1 MMKKYIHSQD
11 AYYKLS
17 PKNSGET
24 SINLSQEILQLIK
37 PNLEKGSQTKISLK
51 IYREDFVK
59 AIGNILKLLPLYT
72 SSSTSSSEVV
82 ADPTF
87 FSKDFSSIAT
97 FFGNSLSKDYEVN
110 LYYRQDGR
118 IYFNELEDSASKF
131 NMRRFLV
138 EENSTMVFNK
148 KNDLVEL
155 RLISDVVQEGK
166 SGAYIRNVKFINY
179 ISNLGIA
186 EKTWKNYLEVF
197 VGLRKGAKEAA
208 DLIEENLGSRII
220 YYADEIDVA
229 NNLYEKML
237 HDARNDIWNQT
248 ASSAFKKYVEFLQKL
263 NDGELDGLSVSVEKS
278 LRKYI
283 VVEMNCKDDQNTP
296 KFAGDIMN
304 LQKIF
309 FGAPGTGKSHEIK
322 KQTAG
327 QSVVRTT
334 FHPDSDYSTFVGAY
348 KPTTI
353 DVPLRDVSG
362 HVVVENGNPVIESK
376 IVYEFVEQA
385 FLKAY
390 VNAWTLLAENK
401 PQFLIVEEI
410 NRGNCAQIFGDL
422 FQLLDR
428 NDFGFSDYP
437 IIADSDLKKFL
448 SKIFKNLNI
457 DDGLIQGEYEK
468 SEDGKSIA
476 ERVKSGEV
484 LLLPKNLYIWAT
496 MNTSDQSLFP
506 IDSAFKRRWDWKYI
520 PIDTKKEN
528 WSIKV
533 NGSAYS
539 WSDFLEKVNEKIG
552 STTSSEDKKLGFYF
566 CKACKNEIS
575 ADRFVSKA
583 LFYIYN
589 DVFKDYGY
597 EDPMFKND
605 GKVMPFQSFYNTDGS
620 VNETVVDILL
630 KNLNVLKNSE
640 VIAGDDEES
649 EDSDSSGKDLTR
661 YTINGE
667 GSFPKRQVAT
677 EAIKKYIELN
687 PGKTAAEVVADWKT
701 LGNVVSHFVETQEE
715 YDGRQDNS
723 KRSNEVACGSEKFY
737 VSHNGWEPNSIQRLM
752 NAVNAKDWGI
762 TLAKAE

>member
-1 MMKKYIHSQD
+1 MKKYIHSQD

-24 SINLSQEILQLIK
+24 SINLSQDILQLIK

-97 FFGNSLSKDYEVN
+97 FFGNSLSKDYEIN

-148 KNDLVEL
+148 DNDLVEL

-197 VGLRKGAKEAA
+197 VGIRKGAKEAA
-208 DLIEENLGSRII
+208 DLIEENIGSRII
-220 YYADEIDVA
+220 YYADENPVA
-229 NNLYEKML
+229 NSLYDKML

-263 NDGELDGLSVSVEKS
+263 NNGELDGLSLSVEKT

-283 VVEMNCKDDQNTP
+283 VVEINNKDDQNTP
-296 KFAGDIMN
+296 KFTGDIMN

-348 KPTTI
+348 KPTRKDVAVTTTI
-353 DVPLRDVSG
+353 GTKAEP
-362 HVVVENGNPVIESK
+362 VVDANGNQVIESK

-437 IIADSDLKKFL
+437 IAADKDLQKHLEKAFE
-448 SKIFKNLNI
+448 NLNI
-457 DDGLIQGEYEK
+457 SGADIEGEYE
-468 SEDGKSIA
+468 EPNDSIA
-476 ERVKSGEV
+476 AKVKSGEV

-566 CKACKNEIS
+566 CKANNTEIS
-575 ADRFVSKA
+575 ADRFVSKV

-597 EDPMFKND
+597 EDSMFKNE

-620 VNETVVDILL
+620 VNETIVKIILDNLEVVRDLEVDLPEDDFQKMDSSKFNEVVFSDGTIIKGKTQFETYQNTLEKIGIEKVAEIVAEKGWHRKSSLVVDS
-630 KNLNVLKNSE
+630 VQH
-640 VIAGDDEES
+640 DD
-649 EDSDSSGKDLTR
+649 
-661 YTINGE
+661 I
-667 GSFPKRQVAT
+667 V
-677 EAIKKYIELN
+677 
-687 PGKTAAEVVADWKT
+687 
-701 LGNVVSHFVETQEE
+701 
-715 YDGRQDNS
+715 NS
-723 KRSNEVACGSEKFY
+723 KDFSYVQIDHYYVIKGVNTKSMMGYLKVINEKLDLGLKV
-737 VSHNGWEPNSIQRLM
+737 Q
-752 NAVNAKDWGI
+752 
-762 TLAKAE
+762 

>member
-1 MMKKYIHSQD
+1 MDLRKEKLDLYKKFIE
-11 AYYKLS
+11 KCTKS
-17 PKNSGET
+17 PKSVNNYADFNRINECLNLLKNST
-24 SINLSQEILQLIK
+24 DLSILDYDNVSDVESLISQLQ
-37 PNLEKGSQTKISLK
+37 T
-51 IYREDFVK
+51 
-59 AIGNILKLLPLYT
+59 
-72 SSSTSSSEVV
+72 
-82 ADPTF
+82 
-87 FSKDFSSIAT
+87 
-97 FFGNSLSKDYEVN
+97 
-110 LYYRQDGR
+110 QDLFLR
-118 IYFNELEDSASKF
+118 YDSAGNKQYSNALSTYLMFIRAK
-131 NMRRFLV
+131 NMFMT
-138 EENSTMVFNK
+138 EHMSCES
-148 KNDLVEL
+148 E
-155 RLISDVVQEGK
+155 
-166 SGAYIRNVKFINY
+166 RN
-179 ISNLGIA
+179 
-186 EKTWKNYLEVF
+186 
-197 VGLRKGAKEAA
+197 
-208 DLIEENLGSRII
+208 
-220 YYADEIDVA
+220 
-229 NNLYEKML
+229 
-237 HDARNDIWNQT
+237 
-248 ASSAFKKYVEFLQKL
+248 L
-263 NDGELDGLSVSVEKS
+263 NATQQ
-278 LRKYI
+278 I
-283 VVEMNCKDDQNTP
+283 
-296 KFAGDIMN
+296 
-304 LQKIF
+304 IF

-376 IVYEFVEQA
+376 IVYEFVDQA

-448 SKIFKNLNI
+448 SKTFKNLNI

-566 CKACKNEIS
+566 CKANNTVIS
-575 ADRFVSKA
+575 ADRFVSKV

-589 DVFKDYGY
+589 DVFKDYGF
-597 EDPMFKND
+597 DDAMFKND
-605 GKVMPFQSFYNTDGS
+605 GKAMSFQSFYNTDGS

-630 KNLNVLKNSE
+630 KNLGVKKKDSAIDGDEGAFDDENTPSPTKRMKFIRLWDQELKIEDYKTNFGMYSAALD
-640 VIAGDDEES
+640 VIAQKCGIDNVIDVVKKH
-649 EDSDSSGKDLTR
+649 GLHR
-661 YTINGE
+661 YNKPLLSKIDPRDAAYVYQNAGY
-667 GSFPKRQVAT
+667 
-677 EAIKKYIELN
+677 YIL
-687 PGKTAAEVVADWKT
+687 KTGVNVVAC
-701 LGNVVSHFVETQEE
+701 
-715 YDGRQDNS
+715 NS
-723 KRSNEVACGSEKFY
+723 LFKNLQSDLNFEMEIIRDE
-737 VSHNGWEPNSIQRLM
+737 
-752 NAVNAKDWGI
+752 
-762 TLAKAE
+762 

>member
-1 MMKKYIHSQD
+1 MMQKAIIFNFRKNDLDPSKGKQIEFNSAKVEEFFSFSSPEVNLTLRYVQGGSPINGKTVKT
-11 AYYKLS
+11 YLKLS
-17 PKNSGET
+17 PERGDYKIYQNADGSPDLKDFFRNSLGLNEENINDYFALKKVDENNYDFFYFPQTTTIDVVYKALKLDKSQVICDIENSSKNDSFVAITNRTFE
-24 SINLSQEILQLIK
+24 EPRQLI
-37 PNLEKGSQTKISLK
+37 
-51 IYREDFVK
+51 Y
-59 AIGNILKLLPLYT
+59 
-72 SSSTSSSEVV
+72 
-82 ADPTF
+82 
-87 FSKDFSSIAT
+87 
-97 FFGNSLSKDYEVN
+97 
-110 LYYRQDGR
+110 
-118 IYFNELEDSASKF
+118 
-131 NMRRFLV
+131 
-138 EENSTMVFNK
+138 
-148 KNDLVEL
+148 
-155 RLISDVVQEGK
+155 
-166 SGAYIRNVKFINY
+166 
-179 ISNLGIA
+179 
-186 EKTWKNYLEVF
+186 
-197 VGLRKGAKEAA
+197 
-208 DLIEENLGSRII
+208 
-220 YYADEIDVA
+220 
-229 NNLYEKML
+229 
-237 HDARNDIWNQT
+237 
-248 ASSAFKKYVEFLQKL
+248 
-263 NDGELDGLSVSVEKS
+263 
-278 LRKYI
+278 
-283 VVEMNCKDDQNTP
+283 
-296 KFAGDIMN
+296 
-304 LQKIF
+304 

-348 KPTTI
+348 KPTTKEI
-353 DVPLRDVSG
+353 PVTTVIGTKAVP
-362 HVVVENGNPVIESK
+362 VEDSQGNPVIESK

-448 SKIFKNLNI
+448 SKAFKNLNI

-566 CKACKNEIS
+566 CKANNTEIS
-575 ADRFVSKA
+575 ADRFVSKV

>member
-1 MMKKYIHSQD
+1 MDLRKEKLDLYKKFIE
-11 AYYKLS
+11 KCTKS
-17 PKNSGET
+17 PKSVNNYADFNRINECLNLLKNST
-24 SINLSQEILQLIK
+24 DLSILDYDNVSDVESLISQLQ
-37 PNLEKGSQTKISLK
+37 T
-51 IYREDFVK
+51 
-59 AIGNILKLLPLYT
+59 
-72 SSSTSSSEVV
+72 
-82 ADPTF
+82 
-87 FSKDFSSIAT
+87 
-97 FFGNSLSKDYEVN
+97 
-110 LYYRQDGR
+110 QDLFLR
-118 IYFNELEDSASKF
+118 YDSAGNKQYSNALSTYLMFIRAK
-131 NMRRFLV
+131 NMFMT
-138 EENSTMVFNK
+138 EHMSCES
-148 KNDLVEL
+148 E
-155 RLISDVVQEGK
+155 
-166 SGAYIRNVKFINY
+166 RN
-179 ISNLGIA
+179 
-186 EKTWKNYLEVF
+186 
-197 VGLRKGAKEAA
+197 
-208 DLIEENLGSRII
+208 
-220 YYADEIDVA
+220 
-229 NNLYEKML
+229 
-237 HDARNDIWNQT
+237 
-248 ASSAFKKYVEFLQKL
+248 L
-263 NDGELDGLSVSVEKS
+263 NATQQ
-278 LRKYI
+278 I
-283 VVEMNCKDDQNTP
+283 
-296 KFAGDIMN
+296 
-304 LQKIF
+304 IF

-348 KPTTI
+348 KPTTKEVAVTTTI
-353 DVPLRDVSG
+353 GTKAEP
-362 HVVVENGNPVIESK
+362 VVDANGNPVIESK

-437 IIADSDLKKFL
+437 ITADKDLQKHLKKAFE
-448 SKIFKNLNI
+448 NLNI
-457 DDGLIQGEYEK
+457 SGTDIEGEYEE
-468 SEDGKSIA
+468 SNDSIA
-476 ERVKSGEV
+476 AKVKSGEV

-566 CKACKNEIS
+566 CKANNTEIS
-575 ADRFVSKA
+575 ADRFVSKV

-597 EDPMFKND
+597 EDPMFKNE
-605 GKVMPFQSFYNTDGS
+605 GKVIPFQSFYNTDGS

-752 NAVNAKDWGI
+752 KAVNAKDWGI

>member
-1 MMKKYIHSQD
+1 MDPFCRVVTPSISEICKINCIFPQKITVAADAVSKINEMWNSKSWNPRFSNYKNFFESSYQPYAQLALYWMDEEKFYPRFGKRLEYHEISDYLKKWFTKYYSPNPYSKAPAGFVGTPYILNN
-11 AYYKLS
+11 Y
-17 PKNSGET
+17 
-24 SINLSQEILQLIK
+24 INNFIITENGNGNVASF
-37 PNLEKGSQTKISLK
+37 QTCFHNMFG
-51 IYREDFVK
+51 DD
-59 AIGNILKLLPLYT
+59 IGNLDILKNIIN
-72 SSSTSSSEVV
+72 E
-82 ADPTF
+82 
-87 FSKDFSSIAT
+87 FS
-97 FFGNSLSKDYEVN
+97 DY
-110 LYYRQDGR
+110 
-118 IYFNELEDSASKF
+118 
-131 NMRRFLV
+131 LV
-138 EENSTMVFNK
+138 EDNGVIRFKDEANAHELIDDSLVRLPENVDCNDKSFFFHNFDTCYQPVDFN
-148 KNDLVEL
+148 DFT
-155 RLISDVVQEGK
+155 
-166 SGAYIRNVKFINY
+166 SGHMKF
-179 ISNLGIA
+179 
-186 EKTWKNYLEVF
+186 
-197 VGLRKGAKEAA
+197 
-208 DLIEENLGSRII
+208 SR
-220 YYADEIDVA
+220 
-229 NNLYEKML
+229 
-237 HDARNDIWNQT
+237 Q
-248 ASSAFKKYVEFLQKL
+248 Q
-263 NDGELDGLSVSVEKS
+263 
-278 LRKYI
+278 
-283 VVEMNCKDDQNTP
+283 
-296 KFAGDIMN
+296 
-304 LQKIF
+304 IF

-322 KQTAG
+322 KQTAD

-437 IIADSDLKKFL
+437 ITADKDLQKHLKKAFE
-448 SKIFKNLNI
+448 NLNI
-457 DDGLIQGEYEK
+457 SGTDIEGEYEE
-468 SEDGKSIA
+468 SNDSIA
-476 ERVKSGEV
+476 TKVKSGEV

-575 ADRFVSKA
+575 ADRFVSKV

-597 EDPMFKND
+597 EDPMFKNE

-620 VNETVVDILL
+620 VNETVVKIILD
-630 KNLNVLKNSE
+630 NLDVVRDLE
-640 VIAGDDEES
+640 VDLPEDDFQKM
-649 EDSDSSGKDLTR
+649 DSSKFNEVVFSDG
-661 YTINGE
+661 TI
-667 GSFPKRQVAT
+667 
-677 EAIKKYIELN
+677 IK
-687 PGKTAAEVVADWKT
+687 GKTQFETYQNTLEKIGIEKVAEIVAEKGWHRKSSLVVDS
-701 LGNVVSHFVETQEE
+701 VQHDDIV
-715 YDGRQDNS
+715 NS
-723 KRSNEVACGSEKFY
+723 KDFSYVQIDHYYVIKGVNTKSMMGYLKVINEKLGLGLKV
-737 VSHNGWEPNSIQRLM
+737 Q
-752 NAVNAKDWGI
+752 
-762 TLAKAE
+762 

>member
-1 MMKKYIHSQD
+1 MSVDQNASPICRGKNLTMETVFSFVNAMPKKVMSKAEFNRIAESHLEGWTQTHSQI
-11 AYYKLS
+11 ARQIAFYYEKDDMCYPRFTTSVSCVSILS
-17 PKNSGET
+17 YMKNW
-24 SINLSQEILQLIK
+24 
-37 PNLEKGSQTKISLK
+37 
-51 IYREDFVK
+51 
-59 AIGNILKLLPLYT
+59 
-72 SSSTSSSEVV
+72 
-82 ADPTF
+82 
-87 FSKDFSSIAT
+87 
-97 FFGNSLSKDYEVN
+97 
-110 LYYRQDGR
+110 
-118 IYFNELEDSASKF
+118 ASKYF
-131 NMRRFLV
+131 IPNIYTPSLHDRETVNIYAFLKSQIANGQTNFD
-138 EENSTMVFNK
+138 EAC
-148 KNDLVEL
+148 KNIYGIELNNTDKVRVYLTNFTDLVVDKDKKMYVNEGVCE
-155 RLISDVVQEGK
+155 ISAE
-166 SGAYIRNVKFINY
+166 NVYPIVSATN
-179 ISNLGIA
+179 A
-186 EKTWKNYLEVF
+186 EDYF
-197 VGLRKGAKEAA
+197 H
-208 DLIEENLGSRII
+208 
-220 YYADEIDVA
+220 YFDVA
-229 NNLYEKML
+229 
-237 HDARNDIWNQT
+237 
-248 ASSAFKKYVEFLQKL
+248 
-263 NDGELDGLSVSVEKS
+263 LDGVDKMSSGTFDSRE
-278 LRKYI
+278 
-283 VVEMNCKDDQNTP
+283 P
-296 KFAGDIMN
+296 
-304 LQKIF
+304 LQQIF

-322 KQTAG
+322 KQTAD

-362 HVVVENGNPVIESK
+362 HVVVENGKPVIESK

-437 IIADSDLKKFL
+437 ITADKDLQKHLKKAFE
-448 SKIFKNLNI
+448 NLNI
-457 DDGLIQGEYEK
+457 SGSDFEGEYEE
-468 SEDGKSIA
+468 SNDSIA
-476 ERVKSGEV
+476 AKVKSGEV

-539 WSDFLEKVNEKIG
+539 WSDFLEKINEKIG
-552 STTSSEDKKLGFYF
+552 STTSCEDKKLGFYF

-575 ADRFVSKA
+575 ADRFVSKV

-597 EDPMFKND
+597 EDPMFKNE
-605 GKVMPFQSFYNTDGS
+605 GKVIPFQSFYNTDGS
-620 VNETVVDILL
+620 VNEAVVEILL

-752 NAVNAKDWGI
+752 TAVNAKDWGI

>member
-1 MMKKYIHSQD
+1 MTFESFVQ
-11 AYYKLS
+11 
-17 PKNSGET
+17 E
-24 SINLSQEILQLIK
+24 LSQ
-37 PNLEKGSQTKISLK
+37 
-51 IYREDFVK
+51 
-59 AIGNILKLLPLYT
+59 LPVGVQYPYLPSFT
-72 SSSTSSSEVV
+72 SSTQNFY
-82 ADPTF
+82 T
-87 FSKDFSSIAT
+87 
-97 FFGNSLSKDYEVN
+97 L
-110 LYYRQDGR
+110 
-118 IYFNELEDSASKF
+118 
-131 NMRRFLV
+131 
-138 EENSTMVFNK
+138 
-148 KNDLVEL
+148 
-155 RLISDVVQEGK
+155 
-166 SGAYIRNVKFINY
+166 
-179 ISNLGIA
+179 
-186 EKTWKNYLEVF
+186 
-197 VGLRKGAKEAA
+197 
-208 DLIEENLGSRII
+208 
-220 YYADEIDVA
+220 
-229 NNLYEKML
+229 
-237 HDARNDIWNQT
+237 
-248 ASSAFKKYVEFLQKL
+248 
-263 NDGELDGLSVSVEKS
+263 LSVSSDAIRVKRDDSEISVSLQQIKIVLENLRDNVPLDIEKLLGSSGNARSIIES
-278 LRKYI
+278 LICLTKSVFYTRLNKRKHI
-283 VVEMNCKDDQNTP
+283 VLMSGRQHDFGKLAPVNETEMQEIIQQNANLSREDKEKRFKDYLTNVARSKRTKKPFSPSAVSSYLIFIKKEKLFDYNLSAWSHIQNTYDVESVDSVLDIINQLQSSAEFKLRNKNDNQGWRLGSINQYRDFLLYQKNETP
-296 KFAGDIMN
+296 SDVDEPDEYSGDDDMKTLVN
-304 LQKIF
+304 QKIF

-437 IIADSDLKKFL
+437 ITADKDLQKHLKKAFE
-448 SKIFKNLNI
+448 NLNI
-457 DDGLIQGEYEK
+457 SGADIEGEYEE
-468 SEDGKSIA
+468 SNDSIA
-476 ERVKSGEV
+476 AKVKSGEV

-539 WSDFLEKVNEKIG
+539 WSDFLEKINEKIG

-575 ADRFVSKA
+575 ADRFVSKV

-597 EDPMFKND
+597 EDPMFKNE
-605 GKVMPFQSFYNTDGS
+605 GKVMPFQSFYSTDGS
-620 VNETVVDILL
+620 VNETVVKIILD
-630 KNLNVLKNSE
+630 NLE
-640 VIAGDDEES
+640 VIRDLEVDLPEDDFQKM
-649 EDSDSSGKDLTR
+649 DSSKFNEVVFSDG
-661 YTINGE
+661 TI
-667 GSFPKRQVAT
+667 
-677 EAIKKYIELN
+677 IK
-687 PGKTAAEVVADWKT
+687 GKTQFETYQNTLEKIGIEKVAEIVAEKGWHRKSSLVVDS
-701 LGNVVSHFVETQEE
+701 VQHDDIV
-715 YDGRQDNS
+715 NS
-723 KRSNEVACGSEKFY
+723 KDFSYVQIDHYYVIKGVNTKSMMGYLKVINEKLDLGLKV
-737 VSHNGWEPNSIQRLM
+737 Q
-752 NAVNAKDWGI
+752 
-762 TLAKAE
+762 